1 MKNRTLRISLIL
13 AILTLVTSC
22 FMGST
27 FAKYVTNNTG
37 ADTARVAKWGISV
50 EVGGFKGFKTS
61 YAKDDPTFIKADETV
76 VATENVV
83 APGTTGTFG
92 SFAVAGTPEVA
103 VRVTYEASVVV
114 SDWTVDGVY
123 YCPLTVTVAGTP
135 IYGLDHA
142 DATSF
147 QNAIK
152 DAIDACTADYA
163 VNEPIVAD
171 NTLLPITWAWAYEG
185 TDAKQTDE
193 KDTALG
199 NAGDARISITVKC
212 IVTQI
217 N

>member
-37 ADTARVAKWGISV
+37 ADTARVAKWGISIDV
-50 EVGGFKGFKTS
+50 SGFKGFQTS
-61 YAKDDPTFIKADETV
+61 YAKDDSTFIKADETV

-103 VRVTYEASVVV
+103 VRVTYEATVVV

-123 YCPLTVTVAGTP
+123 YWQAGTY
-135 IYGLDHA
+135 ICFEQEFYVALA
-142 DATSF
+142 CYVF
-147 QNAIK
+147 QP
-152 DAIDACTADYA
+152 A
-163 VNEPIVAD
+163 VCGIV
-171 NTLLPITWAWAYEG
+171 
-185 TDAKQTDE
+185 
-193 KDTALG
+193 
-199 NAGDARISITVKC
+199 R
-212 IVTQI
+212 
-217 N
+217 